1 MITSLRLKDFKN
13 FADETLRVGKFTL
26 IVGANASGKSNI
38 LDAFR
43 FLHGIGRGYT
53 VTETAAGKREAG
65 WKPIRGAANAI
76 IRFKADGETSEVDR
90 FSLDVEMDLP
100 RYSLSPGLTED
111 NARYRIEVGRENSD
125 GGILSLVDE
134 ALWINAKRVY
144 LANASEDQEAL
155 PDRVKP
161 ALCQIPPR
169 PHAAEHFNNVGDVAR
184 QLERVRFFT
193 FDPGR
198 LREPA
203 FPGQTVLGDSG
214 EHLPFVLKE
223 FCADPKRKSILA
235 SWLRGLTPMEVE
247 DFEFPSDPSGR
258 IHLIMCESNGGRV
271 SSDCASD
278 TTLRFLA
285 MLAVLLGD
293 DPSYT
298 YFFEEIEKGLHP
310 SRVHLLIDLI
320 ERATSDGA
328 KQVIATTHSPELLSS
343 VRDSTFESTS
353 VVCRLEEES
362 EAVIRPVA
370 ELHNARKLRKTHGLG
385 RLLAGRW
392 METAVAFAE

>member
-13 FADETLRVGKFTL
+13 FADETLRVGEFTL
-26 IVGANASGKSNI
+26 IVGANASGKSNL

-53 VTETAAGKREAG
+53 LTEIAAGKREAG
-65 WKPIRGAANAI
+65 WKPIRGAANEI

-100 RYSLSPGLTED
+100 RYSLSPGLTEN
-111 NARYRIEVGRENSD
+111 NARYRIEVGRENSN
-125 GGILSLVDE
+125 GCMLSIVDE
-134 ALWINAKRVY
+134 TLWINARRVY
-144 LANASEDQEAL
+144 SASASEDHEAL

-161 ALCQIPPR
+161 ALCQT
-169 PHAAEHFNNVGDVAR
+169 PHRSHSAEHFNSVGAVAR
-184 QLERVRFFT
+184 QLKRARFFT
-193 FDPGR
+193 FDPDR

-214 EHLPFVLKE
+214 EHLPFVLRAI
-223 FCADPKRKSILA
+223 CADPKRKSNLA

-258 IHLIMCESNGGRV
+258 IHLIMCESNGARV
-271 SSDCASD
+271 SADCASD

-293 DPSYT
+293 DPSCT

-328 KQVIATTHSPELLSS
+328 KQVIATTNSPELLSM

-370 ELHNARKLRKTHGLG
+370 ELHNARRLRKTHGLG